1 MSVSALVPHGLRA
14 YGALQTAQ
22 GAWMVLAPGS
32 FFDAVG
38 PFGDRNDHYLRD
50 AATWSLALGA
60 LCLLA
65 AARPAWRL
73 PVLALAAVQAGL
85 HGINHVADADLA
97 DPAWVGTFDAVSLLA
112 LTGLLAVLA
121 RDAMRTEVAR

>member
-1 MSVSALVPHGLRA
+1 MSATSLVPAGLRA

-22 GAWMVLAPGS
+22 GAWMLVAPGS

-38 PFGDRNDHYLRD
+38 PFGDRNDHYIRD
-50 AATWSLALGA
+50 AATWSLALGV

-65 AARPAWRL
+65 AARPSWRL
-73 PVLALAAVQAGL
+73 PVLALAALQAGM
-85 HGINHVADADLA
+85 HGVNHVLDADLA
-97 DPAWVGTFDAVSLLA
+97 DPAWVGTFDAISLLV

-121 RDAMRTEVAR
+121 RDASRKEVAR

>member
-1 MSVSALVPHGLRA
+1 MSTSPLVPLGLRA
-14 YGALQTAQ
+14 YGALQTIQ
-22 GAWMVLAPGS
+22 GAWMLTAPGS

-38 PFGDRNDHYLRD
+38 PFGDRNDHYIRD
-50 AATWSLALGA
+50 AATWSLALGI

-73 PVLALAAVQAGL
+73 PVLALAALQAGM
-85 HGINHVADADLA
+85 HTVNHVFDADLA
-97 DPAWVGTFDAVSLLA
+97 DPAWVGTFDAVSLAL

-121 RDAMRTEVAR
+121 RDAMRAEPAR